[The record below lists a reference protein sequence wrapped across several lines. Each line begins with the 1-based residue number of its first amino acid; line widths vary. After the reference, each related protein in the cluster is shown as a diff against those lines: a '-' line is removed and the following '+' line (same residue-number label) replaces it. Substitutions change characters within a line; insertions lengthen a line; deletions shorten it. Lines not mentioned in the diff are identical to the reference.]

1 LKEICSKRR
10 NFEADYFERKIEVFG
25 QLWQEEKQ
33 NFH

>member
-10 NFEADYFERKIEVFG
+10 NFEADYFERKIEVG